1 MRVFKTTYKDRKGR
15 TKEAAR
21 WYVEFRDQLDT
32 VRRLPAFVSK
42 AASEE
47 LGRNLDKLVAFHKS
61 SGGQTDPALT
71 RFLTGLESRTLAS
84 LVKIG
89 LLAPDRVAVAK
100 PLSAHLDDFAGA
112 LTAKGNSVFHVDVVV
127 GRARR
132 VFDVCNFRF
141 LGCIKASKV
150 MEHLHDR
157 RADTDK
163 KRGMSAQTFNHT
175 LQACKQ
181 FCRWAVKDRRAL
193 ENPLAH
199 LGGLNVKTDRRRD
212 RRALTVDELRG
223 LLDTARHGPECY
235 GMEGPERELLY
246 WLAVESGLRS
256 NELRSLTRVSFALD
270 AEPPTVTV
278 DAAYSKHR
286 RQDTLA
292 LRPALAAALREFL
305 ATKMPDAPAFRM
317 PTDRKEASAM
327 FQADLKGAGIAL
339 RDDAGL
345 VVDFHSLRHTFITN
359 LANAGIHPKT
369 AQTLARHSTIAL
381 TMDKYTHTLREQ
393 EAEALG
399 VLPDLSPTSREA
411 VRATGTDGVSVLAS
425 CLALSS
431 GQQGAL
437 VDSDGLTKGDV
448 LQCVDM
454 GKTVVS
460 KRFPTLGSVCTTGVG
475 PGLQN
480 QWGV

>member
-1 MRVFKTTYKDRKGR
+1 LTSLEAR
-15 TKEAAR
+15 TR
-21 WYVEFRDQLDT
+21 
-32 VRRLPAFVSK
+32 
-42 AASEE
+42 
-47 LGRNLDKLVAFHKS
+47 DKLVA
-61 SGGQTDPALT
+61 
-71 RFLTGLESRTLAS
+71 
-84 LVKIG
+84 IG
-89 LLAPDRVAVAK
+89 LLAADRVATAK
-100 PLSAHLDDFAGA
+100 TLAEHLADFAAA
-112 LTAKGNSVFHVDVVV
+112 LTAKGNSAFHVDVVV

-132 VFDVCNFRF
+132 VFDACGFRF
-141 LGCIKASKV
+141 FGDHSASKV
-150 MEHLHDR
+150 MEHLHEL

-175 LQACKQ
+175 LQSCKQ

-199 LGGLNVKTDRRRD
+199 LDRLNVKTDRRRD

-223 LLDTARHGPECY
+223 LLDAAACGPVLY
-235 GMEGPERELLY
+235 DMEGPERELLY

-256 NELRSLTRVSFALD
+256 NELRSLTRASFALN

-292 LRPALAAALREFL
+292 LRPALAVALRTFL
-305 ATKMPDAPAFRM
+305 AAKLPDALAFRM

-327 FQADLKGAGIAL
+327 FQADLEAAGIAR
-339 RDDAGL
+339 RDEAGL

-359 LANAGIHPKT
+359 LANAGVHPKT
-369 AQTLARHSTIAL
+369 AQTLARHCSITL
-381 TMDKYTHTLREQ
+381 TMDRYSHTLREQ

-399 VLPDLSPTSREA
+399 VLPDLAPSSREA
-411 VRATGTDGVSVLAS
+411 ARKTGTDDAVVLAS

-431 GQQGAL
+431 GQLGTL
-437 VDSDGLTKGDV
+437 VDSDGLASDGQI
-448 LQCVDM
+448 QCVDTE
-454 GKTVVS
+454 KTVVS
-460 KRFPTLGSVCTTGVG
+460 GRFQTLGSVCTSGDG

-480 QWGV
+480 QRGV

>member
-32 VRRLPAFVSK
+32 VRRLPAFESK

-47 LGRNLDKLVAFHKS
+47 MGRNLDKMVAFHKS

-71 RFLTGLESRTLAS
+71 RFLTGLEARTRDS

-89 LLAPDRVAVAK
+89 LLAPDRVATAK
-100 PLSAHLDDFAGA
+100 MLAEHLADFAGA
-112 LTAKGNSVFHVDVVV
+112 LKAKGNSAFHVDVVV

-132 VFDVCNFRF
+132 VFDACGFRF
-141 LGCIKASKV
+141 FGDIAASKV
-150 MEHLHDR
+150 MEHLR
-157 RADTDK
+157 TLRTDTDK
-163 KRGMSAQTFNHT
+163 KRSMSAQTFNHT

-181 FCRWAVKDRRAL
+181 FCRWAVKDRRTL
-193 ENPLAH
+193 DNPLAH
-199 LGGLNVKTDRRRD
+199 LDGLNVKTDRRRD

-223 LLDTARHGPECY
+223 LLDTARCGPERY
-235 GMEGPERELLY
+235 RMDGPERELLY
-246 WLAVESGLRS
+246 WLAVETGLRS
-256 NELRSLTRVSFALD
+256 NELRSLTRVSFTLD

-292 LRPALAAALREFL
+292 LRPALTAALRDFL
-305 ATKMPDAPAFRM
+305 AAKTPDTPAFRM

-327 FQADLKGAGIAL
+327 FQADLDAAGIAL

-359 LANAGIHPKT
+359 LANGGVHPKT
-369 AQTLARHSTIAL
+369 AQTLARHCSITL
-381 TMDKYTHTLREQ
+381 TMDRYSHTLREQ

-399 VLPDLSPTSREA
+399 VLPDLAPSSREA
-411 VRATGTDGVSVLAS
+411 ARRTGTDDVPVLAS
-425 CLALSS
+425 CLALS
-431 GQQGAL
+431 GGRKGAL
-437 VDSDGLTKGDV
+437 VDSNGLRAGNG
-448 LQCVDM
+448 LQCVDTE
-454 GKTVVS
+454 KTVVAAG
-460 KRFPTLGSVCTTGVG
+460 FPHSGSVCTSGEG